1 MKAAGVA
8 AISSLLERIRQA
20 LPHAADAVVVRGA
33 GEALTLS
40 RLTERCAALADLL
53 TTLEL
58 RVVALHMDNRPD
70 WIVVD
75 LACQLA
81 AICLVPL
88 PTFFSTEQLKHVLD
102 TVPVDAV
109 FTDRP
114 DLLSPL
120 CAGRVRPGPEIALG
134 GATVLRLDAGPA
146 SAPGMPP
153 EVLPAGTGKITFTSG
168 STGRPKGVC
177 LGNPQLLNQAAAL
190 AAAAALERPR
200 HLCLLPLSTLL
211 ENVAGVYA
219 PLLAGGEVL
228 VPGLAEIGFA
238 GSSSLDPR
246 VFLELLARQQ
256 PESVILTPQ
265 MLHLLV
271 AAAGQGWAPPA
282 ALRFVA
288 VGGAR
293 VPPSLLQAAHAR
305 GIPAF
310 EGYGL
315 SECASVVSL
324 NLPGAS
330 RPGSCG
336 RPLPHVRVAIEDGE
350 IRVAGNAM
358 LGYAGEPDSW
368 GRSEIATGD
377 LGYLDADGFL
387 FIDGRKKNLLISS
400 YGRNIAPEWVESEAL
415 AADAHVD
422 GALVDGA
429 RVDGALAECLVF
441 GDARPYCVAL
451 LYPRDPAAG
460 DDAIQRSLDR
470 CNARLPDYARI
481 RRWHRLA
488 QPLAAGKDLLTENGR
503 PRRQAI
509 LARYQGVID
518 ALYAADTLNDRYART
533 A

>member
-1 MKAAGVA
+1 VA

-53 TTLEL
+53 TALEL

-88 PTFFSTEQLKHVLD
+88 PTFFSTEQLRHVLD
-102 TVPVDAV
+102 TVPLDAV

-114 DLLSPL
+114 ELLSPL

-146 SAPGMPP
+146 SAPQALPG
-153 EVLPAGTGKITFTSG
+153 VLPGGTGKITFTSG

-177 LGNPQLLNQAAAL
+177 LGNSQLLNQAAVL

-228 VPGLAEIGFA
+228 VPGLAEIGFT
-238 GSSSLDPR
+238 GSSSLSPR

-293 VPPSLLQAAHAR
+293 VPPSLLQAAHAL

-415 AADAHVD
+415 A
-422 GALVDGA
+422 
-429 RVDGALAECLVF
+429 DGALAECLVF
-441 GDARPYCVAL
+441 GDARPHCVAL

-460 DDAIQRSLDR
+460 DDAIQRSIDR

-488 QPLAAGKDLLTENGR
+488 HPLAAGKDLLTENGR
-503 PRRQAI
+503 PRRLAI

>member
-1 MKAAGVA
+1 
-8 AISSLLERIRQA
+8 
-20 LPHAADAVVVRGA
+20 
-33 GEALTLS
+33 
-40 RLTERCAALADLL
+40 
-53 TTLEL
+53 
-58 RVVALHMDNRPD
+58 
-70 WIVVD
+70 
-75 LACQLA
+75 
-81 AICLVPL
+81 
-88 PTFFSTEQLKHVLD
+88 
-102 TVPVDAV
+102 
-109 FTDRP
+109 
-114 DLLSPL
+114 
-120 CAGRVRPGPEIALG
+120 
-134 GATVLRLDAGPA
+134 
-146 SAPGMPP
+146 
-153 EVLPAGTGKITFTSG
+153 
-168 STGRPKGVC
+168 
-177 LGNPQLLNQAAAL
+177 LLNQAAAL

-219 PLLAGGEVL
+219 PLLAGGEVQ
-228 VPGLAEIGFA
+228 VPGLAELGFA
-238 GSSSLDPR
+238 GSSSLEPR
-246 VFLELLARQQ
+246 IFLELLARQQ

-271 AAAGQGWAPPA
+271 AAAGRGWVPPA
-282 ALRFVA
+282 TLRFVA

-293 VPPSLLQAAHAR
+293 VPPSLLESAQAQ

-324 NLPGAS
+324 NLPNAC

-368 GRSEIATGD
+368 GQAGVATGD

-415 AADAHVD
+415 AD
-422 GALVDGA
+422 
-429 RVDGALAECLVF
+429 RSLAECLVF

-451 LYPRDPAAG
+451 LAPRDPAAG
-460 DDAIQRSLDR
+460 DDAIQRAIDR
-470 CNARLPDYARI
+470 CNARLPDYAHI

-488 QPLAAGKDLLTENGR
+488 QPLAAGTDLLTENGR

-509 LARYQGVID
+509 LARYQDAID
-518 ALYAADTLNDRYART
+518 ALYAADTFTHDRYART